1 MFSSPNPLWAFGHGL
16 SYTTFDLVSAIAD
29 KTHYQAHD
37 TIAVK
42 VKIANSGEV
51 VGKEVVQLYIRD
63 VVSTV
68 MTPIK
73 QLKAFEKVSLNPA
86 ETKEITL
93 KVPIHE
99 LYLTDNIGNR
109 YLEPGTFEIKVGT
122 ASDRITSHFYRSRA

>member
-1 MFSSPNPLWAFGHGL
+1 VFSSPNPLWAFGHGL

-73 QLKAFEKVSLNPA
+73 QLKPGRNERDHIESPH
-86 ETKEITL
+86 TRTL
-93 KVPIHE
+93 P
-99 LYLTDNIGNR
+99 
-109 YLEPGTFEIKVGT
+109 
-122 ASDRITSHFYRSRA
+122 DR